1 MTSITAY
8 VNIIIPSHAGV
19 LAKTESNRERSD
31 LIEKQSEN
39 RRCFTIIWSLDSG
52 QRNCFSF
59 ADDFNALLLNSFF
72 CRGSQINSVGF
83 SGVLSELAVLYFSD
97 SEVRHW
103 QANDTSLGGDPQSP
117 KKGGDRHL
125 KRTRSHQVSFRL
137 SDKEYALLQERL
149 TASQLSL
156 TKFFIET
163 ISKGKVIVINDFV
176 PLLSEMKRQGVNL
189 NQLVRRVNQFS
200 PVSEQEILVTLQQC
214 QNTYRRLY
222 ELSEQLGA

>member
-1 MTSITAY
+1 M
-8 VNIIIPSHAGV
+8 
-19 LAKTESNRERSD
+19 
-31 LIEKQSEN
+31 
-39 RRCFTIIWSLDSG
+39 
-52 QRNCFSF
+52 
-59 ADDFNALLLNSFF
+59 
-72 CRGSQINSVGF
+72 
-83 SGVLSELAVLYFSD
+83 
-97 SEVRHW
+97 
-103 QANDTSLGGDPQSP
+103 
-117 KKGGDRHL
+117 

-189 NQLVRRVNQFS
+189 NQLARRANQFS
-200 PVSEQEILVTLQQC
+200 PLSEHEIINTFQQG